1 MSTFFYKYVVA
12 NSFTKGRKTALYL
25 SRFIFRLYRSLP
37 ILLRLAIVS
46 FRFFTL
52 LYKSCNSLINFR
64 FWLLAIHQFLQI
76 YQIIFIL
83 RILTEYYFVNQHSSN
98 KFIKIIFYL
107 SEPYFKLVQLFTP
120 KGIIG
125 TMIGFQAIEVVSY
138 FMRNLCR
145 ILSTYST
152 KSLCKNLTV
161 DSNGLLDLNEL
172 SLLLKLVSDEKLL
185 FIN

>member
-12 NSFTKGRKTALYL
+12 HSFTKGRKTALYF

-46 FRFFTL
+46 FKFFTL
-52 LYKSCNSLINFR
+52 LYKSCHSLINFR

-98 KFIKIIFYL
+98 KFIKIIFLL
-107 SEPYFKLVQLFTP
+107 SEPYFRLVQLFTP

-125 TMIGFQAIEVVSY
+125 TMIGFQAIEVISY
-138 FMRNLCR
+138 FMRSLCR
-145 ILSTYST
+145 ILSTYSND
-152 KSLCKNLTV
+152 LV
-161 DSNGLLDLNEL
+161 DLNKSEL
-172 SLLLKLVSDEKLL
+172 LFKLSSDEKLL
-185 FIN
+185 FIT